1 MNYLSTQAIILTRTN
16 YGEADRIITL
26 ITPEYGKLTLMA
38 RGVRRVKSKLAG
50 GVELFSVSQI
60 SFIRGRGEI
69 GTLISTRLIRH
80 YGRIVSNIERTI
92 LGYDLIKQLHR
103 ITEDQPEREYFDLLQ
118 QLFVALDEPAISL
131 DLIKTWFAMQLVKLG
146 GHAPNVRT
154 SAPGQALEAAGSY
167 NFDVDAMTF
176 VPHTSG
182 RYQANHVKLLRLA
195 LSVSSPLKL
204 ANVQVSD
211 DVLSSCEILVQIML
225 RTHLRI

>member
-1 MNYLSTQAIILTRTN
+1 MNQLNTQAIILTRTN
-16 YGEADRIITL
+16 YGEADRILTL
-26 ITPEYGKLTLMA
+26 ITPEHGKLTLMA

-50 GVELFSVSQI
+50 GVELFSVSNI

-69 GTLISTRLIRH
+69 GTLISTRLVQH
-80 YGRIVSNIERTI
+80 YGRIVSDIGRTM

-103 ITEDQPEREYFDLLQ
+103 ITEDQPEHEYFDLLV
-118 QLFVALDEPAISL
+118 QLFTALDEPDLSL
-131 DLIKTWFAMQLVKLG
+131 DIVRLWFAMQLVKLG

-154 SAPGQALEAAGSY
+154 SALGQALVAVGRY

-182 RYQANHVKLLRLA
+182 RYQANNVKLLRLA

-204 ANVQVSD
+204 ANVQVSG
-211 DVLSSCEILVQIML
+211 DVLSSSEALAQIML